1 MKREP
6 TASSSRTDA
15 EARSWIHPG
24 DAVEVV
30 SFFAVELTAA
40 QNATL
45 ERRLSRGI
53 MVSLALTGLAGILL
67 VLSGSRYPEM
77 GRALVI
83 AAAVGAA
90 LRPWRLREL
99 ALWSCSAAF
108 FLAFLGV
115 TVVAARA
122 ANARRDPLPNL
133 GNQVLSTHESE
144 AYLASKGVDPKKS
157 HAVKTGIFLT
167 HMEFESSNNVAVSGY
182 VWQIYP
188 PDTPKELQKGVVFPE
203 AVNGGYDDMQQAYD
217 VTTPEGV
224 QILGWHFDLTFRQ
237 RFDYAKYPFDQQDV
251 WLRMWHRDFEQDA
264 ILIPDFEGYP
274 PWVPSETIGLEKQF
288 VYTGWSPMF
297 TRFGYLENTYAS
309 TFGFGAYAPKPSF
322 PEMVYTTSLRRLS
335 TAPFV
340 NHVLPLMVTYVLTF
354 AILLFMVK
362 DDERSFAILSS
373 LTGLFFL
380 TLLNHQQINTVA
392 AADGLSFLGLASGIM
407 YLSFFGVAANG
418 LALARLDIPFL
429 EWRNNLLAKL
439 LFLPVTSFVLAV
451 ISVGILKA

>member
-1 MKREP
+1 
-6 TASSSRTDA
+6 
-15 EARSWIHPG
+15 
-24 DAVEVV
+24 
-30 SFFAVELTAA
+30 VELTAE

-45 ERRLSRGI
+45 DRRLARVI
-53 MVSLALTGLAGILL
+53 VASLALSGLAGILL
-67 VLSGSRYPEM
+67 LVTGSHHPEM
-77 GRALVI
+77 GRALLIATVVGVI
-83 AAAVGAA
+83 

-99 ALWSCSAAF
+99 ALWGCSLGF
-108 FLAFLGV
+108 FLAFFGV
-115 TVVAARA
+115 TVLAARGA
-122 ANARRDPLPNL
+122 SARRDALPNL
-133 GNQVLSTHESE
+133 GNQVLSTQESE
-144 AYLASKGVDPKKS
+144 AYLTSKGVDLKKS
-157 HAVKTGIFLT
+157 KAVKTGIFLT
-167 HMEFESSNNVAVSGY
+167 HMEFESSNNVSVSGY

-188 PDTPKELQKGVVFPE
+188 PDTPKTLERGVVFPE

-224 QILGWHFDLTFRQ
+224 QILGWHFDLSFRQ

-251 WLRMWHRDFEQDA
+251 WLRMWDRNFEQDA
-264 ILIPDFEGYP
+264 ILIPDFAGYP

-288 VYTGWSPMF
+288 VYNGWSPMF

-309 TFGFGAYAPKPSF
+309 TFGFGAYSPKPSF

-340 NHVLPLMVTYVLTF
+340 NHVMPLMVTYVLTF

-407 YLSFFGVAANG
+407 YMSFFGVAANG

-439 LFLPVTSFVLAV
+439 LFLPATSFVLAV
-451 ISVGILKA
+451 VSVGILKA

>member
-1 MKREP
+1 M
-6 TASSSRTDA
+6 
-15 EARSWIHPG
+15 
-24 DAVEVV
+24 
-30 SFFAVELTAA
+30 ELTAA
-40 QNATL
+40 QSATFD
-45 ERRLSRGI
+45 RRLARAI
-53 MVSLALTGLAGILL
+53 VASLAVAGIVGVVLL
-67 VLSGSRYPEM
+67 LPGSRHPEM
-77 GRALVI
+77 GRALLV
-83 AAAVGAA
+83 ATVVSAA
-90 LRPWRLREL
+90 LRPWRLGEY
-99 ALWSCSAAF
+99 ALWGCSVAF

-115 TVVAARA
+115 TVLGARA

-133 GNQVLSTHESE
+133 GNQVLTTHDSE

-167 HMEFESSNNVAVSGY
+167 HMEFASANNVAVSGY

-188 PDTPKELQKGVVFPE
+188 ADTPKTLQKGVVFPE

-217 VTTPEGV
+217 VTTPDGT

-251 WLRMWHRDFEQDA
+251 WIRMWHRDFEQDA
-264 ILIPDFEGYP
+264 ILTPDFEGYP
-274 PWVPSETIGLEKQF
+274 PWVPSDTIGLEKQF
-288 VYTGWSPMF
+288 VYNGWSPMF

-309 TFGFGAYAPKPSF
+309 TFGFGAYSPKPSF

-392 AADGLSFLGLASGIM
+392 SADGLSFLGLASGIM
-407 YLSFFGVAANG
+407 YLSFFAVAANG
-418 LALARLDIPFL
+418 LALARLDVPFL

-439 LFLPVTSFVLAV
+439 LFLPATSCVLAV
-451 ISVGILKA
+451 VSVGILKA